1 MCSGKHDVRGLR
13 RPPGRQ
19 SELVGFK
26 LHFRLTPAQQAELGS
41 SVELFLFCGGYGGL
55 APIEDGL
62 ANLCLLV
69 QQQRLQ
75 ALGGWEALLASI
87 RRECPHLDQRL
98 GGAAAR
104 WEKPL
109 ALSAIPYGYVCAAA
123 DGIGRL
129 GDQAAVIPS
138 FSGDGISIALHSA
151 RGRGGLCRAWQRQR
165 LSAPVAPR
173 AAPPGDAGEDDFA
186 GAGGRAGA
194 ADGGSPAAAAAAA
207 PRRQLDP
214 HPPRRNYLSQVA

>member
-98 GGAAAR
+98 GGPLGEAAGAVGDSLRLRLRRCGRYRATGRPGGGDSVLFRRRNLDRAAQRPGPRRSLPSMAAPATFSAGCATSCAAR
-104 WEKPL
+104 
-109 ALSAIPYGYVCAAA
+109 
-123 DGIGRL
+123 
-129 GDQAAVIPS
+129 
-138 FSGDGISIALHSA
+138 
-151 RGRGGLCRAWQRQR
+151 
-165 LSAPVAPR
+165 
-173 AAPPGDAGEDDFA
+173 
-186 GAGGRAGA
+186 
-194 ADGGSPAAAAAAA
+194 
-207 PRRQLDP
+207 
-214 HPPRRNYLSQVA
+214 